1 METIVFAMF
10 PVPMVNFFVVIFFR
24 LGGLFSVDRRAKRTL
39 DFTLPLSISALLLVS
54 SMLCL
59 YQYSCTHCKC
69 CFCICG
75 CGACCASHSFIFL
88 CAYACLACCFATGC
102 GCLISGLAL
111 ILDVLLHASLE
122 LLAPVKPGLDT
133 RMSSMCWPS
142 WRKSWSWRSLA
153 EAQPSLA
160 LSSSASLEGEIAR
173 SLSQGSRRTTN

>member
-1 METIVFAMF
+1 MWTEE
-10 PVPMVNFFVVIFFR
+10 R
-24 LGGLFSVDRRAKRTL
+24 KGLLTSPSRSLYPPCF
-39 DFTLPLSISALLLVS
+39 LVS
-54 SMLCL
+54 SISTLVHIVSVVFTFVVVAL
-59 YQYSCTHCKC
+59 LVLLTVFSQFHFC
-69 CFCICG
+69 CVHMHVQH
-75 CGACCASHSFIFL
+75 AASL
-88 CAYACLACCFATGC
+88 RAVAV
-102 GCLISGLAL
+102 LISGLAR

-133 RMSSMCWPS
+133 RMSSTCWPS